1 MNLRQVTPAAAAV
14 SAFRKLPEGSGKR
27 NLVIVRAGR
36 SSLHAGWTEGAGE
49 ADFDLLVAAYEAG
62 VPHGQSDLSVFLP
75 GRKIAGYHAL
85 FQCYPEIVTRYDF
98 IALIDDDI
106 EATKL
111 DLNRLFA
118 IGRQYKLDLFQ
129 PALSWDSYFSYA
141 ATLVSGKRYL
151 LRYTNTVEMMCP
163 VFSAR
168 CLQTALKL
176 FGLGYETGIDLLW
189 TRLTDL
195 PWLRYAIVDD
205 VVVRHTRPV
214 GTTKSLQGFAAN
226 ERYDVQVDAV
236 LKRFGAAFRGF
247 VTYAAVDRRGRVVQS
262 RFLIGLNSLFLWRA
276 LFQTPLKWAQFMR
289 LSTDYTRHCWLRP
302 VNLQRIDVDEVVKS
316 GRQPQRVGRR
326 MPPPGSTE
334 RPPTR
339 SSGKSPGTG
348 FTSY

>member
-1 MNLRQVTPAAAAV
+1 MNRRQVAPAAAGA
-14 SAFRKLPEGSGKR
+14 SASQLLPQGSSKR

-36 SSLHAGWTEGAGE
+36 GSLHAGWTEGAGE
-49 ADFDLLVAAYEAG
+49 ADFDLLVAAYEPG
-62 VPHGQSDLSVFLP
+62 VSHGQNDLSVFLP

-85 FQCYPEIVTRYDF
+85 FQSYPEIVTRYDF

-106 EATKL
+106 ETTKL

-129 PALSWDSYFSYA
+129 PALSLDSYFSYA

-168 CLQTALKL
+168 CLQAALKL

-189 TRLTDL
+189 TRLTDM

-226 ERYDVQVDAV
+226 ERYDVQVKAV
-236 LKRFGAAFRGF
+236 LKRFGATFRGF
-247 VTYAAVDRRGRVVQS
+247 VTYAAVDRSGQLIRS
-262 RFLIGLNSLFLWRA
+262 RFLIGLNSLLLWRA
-276 LFQTPLKWAQFMR
+276 LFRTPLDWRQFMR
-289 LSTDYTRHCWLRP
+289 RSTDYTRHCWLRP
-302 VNLQRIDVDEVVKS
+302 LNLQRIDVDGVGKP
-316 GRQPQRVGRR
+316 GRQPQGAVRQL
-326 MPPPGSTE
+326 MP
-334 RPPTR
+334 R
-339 SSGKSPGTG
+339 
-348 FTSY
+348 